1 MALADP
7 KTQVMLGLVEGVL
20 LKPSECRTLEKVH
33 MILPLVRTT
42 EVDETFNDNS
52 PLRTIYPQKDGHST
66 WSNQLPSSLNHS

>member
-7 KTQVMLGLVEGVL
+7 KTQVMLGLVEGAL
-20 LKPSECRTLEKVH
+20 LKPSECRTLETVH

-66 WSNQLPSSLNHS
+66 